1 MRIAGVPASATLTIM
16 NPRLRVFPASGT
28 VRKCRGFTLIELLVV
43 AAILAILAADL
54 AFSVPYGNTT
64 QYDFCRNQ
72 YQREG
77 AG

>member
-1 MRIAGVPASATLTIM
+1 MG
-16 NPRLRVFPASGT
+16 FEGSGT
-28 VRKCRGFTLIELLVV
+28 IRWRRGFTLSELLMVI
-43 AAILAILAADL
+43 AILAILAADL
-54 AFSVPYGNTT
+54 TFSVPYGSTI